1 MVEGLVEGTGSFGA
15 RTGQDPL
22 GVDGG
27 GFRVGKGAD
36 WVEALCIGHSGL
48 TMVSDRAMSRDHDSE

>member
-1 MVEGLVEGTGSFGA
+1 MEGMGSFGA
-15 RTGQDPL
+15 RTGQDPS

-27 GFRVGKGAD
+27 RFRVGKGAD

-48 TMVSDRAMSRDHDSE
+48 SIVSDRAMSRDHDGE